1 MPGELPATDA
11 SGRSQF
17 VAGLPVEKLP
27 AGSYELKITVSDGTT
42 NLSRSRSF
50 TLID

>member
-1 MPGELPATDA
+1 MPGELPASDA
-11 SGRSQF
+11 LGRSPF
-17 VAGLPVEKLP
+17 AAGLPIEKLP
-27 AGSYELKITVSDGTT
+27 AGTYELKITVSDGTT